1 MKRYEYEVLNYWN
14 DSDDLYVHY
23 LVFDNKNKRKAD
35 CIDYYNISD
44 IGYNYNSS
52 TNAEI
57 EESLLENIEQN
68 NGIEFKYPKVSNL
81 SKLLKY
87 IYDSVCNSD
96 SNMCHIDYDDWNTMK
111 EDYNFEEND
120 IKILEDEIK
129 KYNLNQEDMF
139 RYSIIEELE
148 NCYIIA
154 TYKNYQVTVNKYPK
168 TS

>member
-44 IGYNYNSS
+44 IGYNYNSL

-57 EESLLENIEQN
+57 EESLLENIEKN

-111 EDYNFEEND
+111 EDYNLEEND

-129 KYNLNQEDMF
+129 KYNLNDLITIDLDGYKICGYGCLQTSFNDDRERCD
-139 RYSIIEELE
+139 ELE
-148 NCYIIA
+148 R
-154 TYKNYQVTVNKYPK
+154 
-168 TS
+168 

>member
-96 SNMCHIDYDDWNTMK
+96 SNMCYIDYDDWNTMK

-129 KYNLNQEDMF
+129 KYNLNDLITIDLDGYKICGYGCLQTSFNDDRERCD
-139 RYSIIEELE
+139 ELE
-148 NCYIIA
+148 R
-154 TYKNYQVTVNKYPK
+154 
-168 TS
+168 

>member
-111 EDYNFEEND
+111 EDYNF
-120 IKILEDEIK
+120 
-129 KYNLNQEDMF
+129 
-139 RYSIIEELE
+139 
-148 NCYIIA
+148 
-154 TYKNYQVTVNKYPK
+154 
-168 TS
+168 